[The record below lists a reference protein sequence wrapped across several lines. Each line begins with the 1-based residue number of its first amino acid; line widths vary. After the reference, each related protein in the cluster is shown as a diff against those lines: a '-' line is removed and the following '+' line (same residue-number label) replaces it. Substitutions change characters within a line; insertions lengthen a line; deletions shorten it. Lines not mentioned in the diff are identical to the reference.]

1 MNVFGWDE
9 VSSHIF
15 HGRSEKVV
23 LNFSG
28 LVEKIEKIPLLHC
41 SIEGFGQFCFLSA
54 SSDQLS
60 LSLNSL

>member
-28 LVEKIEKIPLLHC
+28 LVEKIPLLHC

-60 LSLNSL
+60 LSFNSL